1 MNSTFVTDLVRDITT
16 TIAKSYAERL
26 ASEIDDGH
34 QDGRLTIDIL
44 NESFANLLKELPVTP
59 VVKPI
64 TPVVTTAVATKSAV
78 ASADALKDANGAP
91 IPCSAST
98 KAGAPCRNKAKI
110 RVGDAYLCGLHAKS
124 TLPNASGKPTVSAP
138 PKGASQFS
146 SIVGVQSN
154 DFSCISID
162 ADNVPDL
169 SD

>member
-16 TIAKSYAERL
+16 TISKSYVERL

-59 VVKPI
+59 VVKP
-64 TPVVTTAVATKSAV
+64 VTTKSTV
-78 ASADALKDANGAP
+78 SSTDALKDANGAP

-124 TLPNASGKPTVSAP
+124 TLPNASGKPT